1 MTRKTMR
8 SIVVRKGAEKENL
21 EDAERLLSQND
32 GVEVREACDCGAIIK
47 HNTAGNYHRIYR
59 FRWLSSNTGI
69 EIKRGSTSEFTDW
82 ETLTIAGAGVAFYI
96 LDGVV
101 LGMYN

>member
-1 MTRKTMR
+1 MESTMR
-8 SIVVRKGAEKENL
+8 SIVVQKGKEKENVK
-21 EDAERLLSQND
+21 EAKRLLAHND
-32 GVEVREACDCGAIIK
+32 GVEIREACNCGAIIK
-47 HNTAGNYHRIYR
+47 HNTAGNYHRIYK
-59 FRWLSSNTGI
+59 FSWLPSQAKI
-69 EIKRGSTSEFTDW
+69 EIKRGSTSEFADW